1 MNDKDL
7 EKYSRH
13 ILLPQI
19 DVEGQQAIC
28 AAHVAIIGLGGL
40 GSPVALYLAAAG
52 VGRFTLIDDDAVEL
66 SNLQRQIIHTQAD
79 IGVAKVESAARSLSE
94 LNPDVTVT
102 PLNVRADETLLEDN
116 LGSVTVVID
125 CTDNA
130 SVRYG
135 INRWCLKH
143 GVPWVSGAAV
153 GFSGQVMV
161 FDPSITESPCYVC
174 LHPVSPEVSQGCAE
188 SGVISPLVGVIGSVQ
203 AIEALR
209 LIVGF
214 GGTQAGKMT
223 LWDGLKGE
231 SHSLSLPRL
240 SDCPECNWRV
250 ETVR

>member
-1 MNDKDL
+1 MKDSDL
-7 EKYSRH
+7 ERYSRH
-13 ILLPQI
+13 ILLPQV

-40 GSPVALYLAAAG
+40 GSPVAMYLAAAG

-94 LNPDVTVT
+94 LNPDVMVT
-102 PLNVRADETLLEDN
+102 PLNGRADELYLNDN
-116 LGSVTVVID
+116 LHSVTAVID

-130 SVRYG
+130 STRYV
-135 INRWCLKH
+135 INRWCLDH
-143 GVPWVSGAAV
+143 GVPWVSGAAI

-161 FDPSITESPCYVC
+161 FDPSRPETPCYAC
-174 LHPVSPEVSQGCAE
+174 LHPVLPEISQSCAE
-188 SGVISPLVGVIGSVQ
+188 SGVLSPLVGMVGSVQ

-214 GGTQAGKMT
+214 GGAQAGKMT
-223 LWDGLKGE
+223 LWDGLRGDC
-231 SHSLSLPRL
+231 HSLSLPKL
-240 SDCPECNWRV
+240 NDCPECNGAV